1 MSITAH
7 CLVKNEENFIYYAI
21 KSVINF
27 VDQVMVFD
35 TGSTDKTVAII
46 QNLVKEYPNRITFEE
61 KGLCDEV
68 RHTQLR
74 QEMVDRTKTDWFMIL
89 DGDEIWT
96 ERSLEEAS
104 SVIASQSEAIPLDGS
119 ANKESSDDYGIAALP
134 TVVRNDSVINASVE
148 CLVAPFYLCVGDI
161 FHTYY
166 RKGRIKILGKMD
178 FHYPRFVKISPG
190 LHWQGDYNKD
200 TLLDKNNEEFCKVE
214 NSQFL
219 SNKYWHATHLRRSS
233 QDDCDYSSGGN
244 RKVKRRLTYLI
255 IGRKINEPIPEVLQN
270 KNDFKMDVMTSSI
283 NFIKLIVFWVIN
295 RVYR

>member
-46 QNLVKEYPNRITFEE
+46 QSLVKEYPNKIIFEE
-61 KGLCDEV
+61 KGVADGK
-68 RHTQLR
+68 RHTELR

-96 ERSLEEAS
+96 ARVL
-104 SVIASQSEAIPLDGS
+104 SEAKKIIT
-119 ANKESSDDYGIAALP
+119 E
-134 TVVRNDSVINASVE
+134 NAGVE

-161 FHTYY
+161 YHTYY
-166 RKGRIKILGKMD
+166 RKGVIKILGKKD
-178 FHYPRFVKISPG
+178 FHYPRFIKITSG
-190 LHWQGDYNKD
+190 VHWQGDYNKD
-200 TLLDKNNEEFCKVE
+200 TLLDKDNEEFCKIA
-214 NSQFL
+214 NSRFL
-219 SNKYWHATHLRRSS
+219 TNRYWHTTHLRRSS
-233 QDDCDYSSGGN
+233 KDDSDYSSGGN
-244 RKVKRRLTYLI
+244 RKVKRRLTYFI

-270 KNDFKMDVMTSSI
+270 KNEFKMGAITSFV
-283 NFIKLIVFWVIN
+283 NFNKLIVAWVIN
-295 RVYR
+295 RL

>member
-7 CLVKNEENFIYYAI
+7 CLVKNEENFIYSAI

-35 TGSTDKTVAII
+35 TGSTDKTVVII
-46 QNLVKEYPNRITFEE
+46 QNLIKEYPNKIIFEE
-61 KGLCDEV
+61 KGLCDKA

-96 ERSLEEAS
+96 ERVL
-104 SVIASQSEAIPLDGS
+104 SEAKKI
-119 ANKESSDDYGIAALP
+119 IAE
-134 TVVRNDSVINASVE
+134 NAGVE

-166 RKGRIKILGKMD
+166 RKGKIKILGKAD
-178 FHYPRFVKISPG
+178 FHYPRFIKISPG
-190 LHWQGDYNKD
+190 IHWQGDYNQD
-200 TLLDKNNEEFCKVE
+200 TLVDKDNREFCKAE
-214 NSQFL
+214 NSRFL
-219 SNKYWHATHLRRSS
+219 FNKYWHLTHLRRSS
-233 QDDCDYSSGGN
+233 QDDRDYSSGGN
-244 RKVKRRLTYLI
+244 RKIKRRLTYFI

-270 KNDFKMDVMTSSI
+270 QNNYKMDVITSFI
-283 NFIKLIVFWVIN
+283 NFIKLIVVRVIN
-295 RVYR
+295 RV